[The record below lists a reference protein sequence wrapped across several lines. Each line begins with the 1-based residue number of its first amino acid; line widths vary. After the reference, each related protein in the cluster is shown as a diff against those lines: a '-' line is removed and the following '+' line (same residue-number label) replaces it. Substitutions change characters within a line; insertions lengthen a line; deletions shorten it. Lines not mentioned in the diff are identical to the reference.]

1 MLQGSFLGIFR
12 DMPEEK
18 VVQIK
23 PPAPHETR
31 LVIITLVIFIFIIG
45 ILSAVGGFFIGKI
58 SSSGNTKI
66 SQGSSPTIPS
76 GWSTYKDDTTK
87 FSIAYPKEGKT
98 DMHNQSDYEGV
109 KISFDKGY
117 VNLWLLVDQ
126 PLLLGEKHQK
136 ALEKE
141 EDISVNIADKKAE
154 GASYKYKA
162 GNYFVVLVAPD
173 GPTTPQVTFWVEA
186 DDEKVK
192 DEALKIVESFR
203 FTD

>member
-1 MLQGSFLGIFR
+1 
-12 DMPEEK
+12 MPEEK
-18 VVQIK
+18 VVQIE

-31 LVIITLVIFIFIIG
+31 SVIIILIILIFIVG
-45 ILSAVGGFFIGKI
+45 ILSAAAGFFIGKI
-58 SSSGNTKI
+58 NSGSKTKI
-66 SQGSSPTIPS
+66 SQGFTPTIPS
-76 GWSTYKDDTTK
+76 GWSTYRDDTTK

-154 GASYKYKA
+154 GTSYKYKA
-162 GNYFVVLVAPD
+162 GNYFIVLVLPNS
-173 GPTTPQVTFWVEA
+173 PTTPQVTFWAEA
-186 DDEKVK
+186 DETKVK
-192 DEALKIVESFR
+192 DEALKIIETFR
-203 FTD
+203 FTN

>member
-1 MLQGSFLGIFR
+1 
-12 DMPEEK
+12 MPEEK

-31 LVIITLVIFIFIIG
+31 LVIITLIIFIFIIG
-45 ILSAVGGFFIGKI
+45 ILSAAAGFLIGKI
-58 SSSGNTKI
+58 SSSGNTNI

-87 FSIAYPKEGKT
+87 FSIAYPKEWKANLHGK
-98 DMHNQSDYEGV
+98 SDYEGV
-109 KISFDKGY
+109 KITGKNGY
-117 VNLWLLVDQ
+117 VNLWTLVDQ